1 MTTRLATCSATAAA
15 VAAMLVLSAGV
26 GGCAPGSEVGEDASA
41 AAGSASAPSSGSSGD
56 PSGSGASGAGG
67 GAATGAQG
75 SGGGS
80 GGDGGGAGN
89 AGPCGGNLCQAG
101 QDCVNDTCTFPCN
114 GVTVPGDYATIQSA
128 IDALQKVGATICVQP
143 GSYHEDIYIELGAE
157 ELVLR
162 GASADLVSIVGDV
175 LVAGYTAEAPGLVV
189 EGVTIAA
196 GLQTGAAPITKI
208 RASRLENPDGAA
220 LMVTNVGRVEVDGCR
235 INAAGAAVEVFTAG
249 MYSPDWVYAR
259 IYNSYIRG
267 ELVGVSVYS
276 SMQTTHVVLG
286 GNTIVGG
293 QRGIHTQGSGDVQLE
308 LWNNIIA
315 EADLGIDL
323 ASAAGL
329 THSNNAL
336 FGNLT
341 NYGGAALP
349 GDGYVLADCLLDDG
363 VEPPSL
369 GAGSPCRD
377 AGSPALGAESSHDFH
392 GTARGASPD
401 IGAIESQP

>member
-1 MTTRLATCSATAAA
+1 MTRRLATCSATGAL
-15 VAAMLVLSAGV
+15 VATMLVLSAAV
-26 GGCAPGSEVGEDASA
+26 GCAPGSEVGEDASA
-41 AAGSASAPSSGSSGD
+41 AAGSASDPSSGSSGD

-67 GAATGAQG
+67 GAGTGAQG
-75 SGGGS
+75 TGGRS
-80 GGDGGGAGN
+80 GGDGGSGAGN

-101 QDCVNDTCTFPCN
+101 QDCVDDTCTFPCN

-128 IDALQKVGATICVQP
+128 VDALEKVGATICVQP
-143 GSYHEDIYIELGAE
+143 GSYPEDIYIELGAE
-157 ELVLR
+157 EVVLR
-162 GASADLVSIVGDV
+162 GASADLVDIVGEV
-175 LVAGYTAEAPGLVV
+175 LVAGYTSDAPGLVV
-189 EGVTIAA
+189 EGVTITA
-196 GLQTGAAPITKI
+196 GLKTGASPLTKI
-208 RASRLENPDGAA
+208 RASRLENPDGSA
-220 LMVTNVGRVEVDGCR
+220 LQVSNVGRVEVDGCR
-235 INAAGAAVEVFTAG
+235 ISASGAAVDVFTAG

-259 IYNSYIRG
+259 IWNSYIHG

-315 EADLGIDL
+315 EAELGIDL

-336 FGNLT
+336 FDNVT